1 MVYTGQQE
9 ERTSQATNAAQYTV
23 SSTQSIRTYAVS
35 TGLNL
40 IVSLSEQEKD
50 LERKFTMLNQELRA
64 AQSVEDWRKTE
75 VQREKERLLLEE
87 LVTIVDKRDQLVQHL
102 HNQEIA

>member
-1 MVYTGQQE
+1 MF
-9 ERTSQATNAAQYTV
+9 
-23 SSTQSIRTYAVS
+23 STR
-35 TGLNL
+35 
-40 IVSLSEQEKD
+40 EQEKD

-102 HNQEIA
+102 HNQEIAYVIMINIDITIQTNSFVSTIALRMITK

>member
-1 MVYTGQQE
+1 MF
-9 ERTSQATNAAQYTV
+9 
-23 SSTQSIRTYAVS
+23 IR
-35 TGLNL
+35 
-40 IVSLSEQEKD
+40 SEQEKD

-87 LVTIVDKRDQLVQHL
+87 LVTIVDKRDQLVQDL

>member
-1 MVYTGQQE
+1 M
-9 ERTSQATNAAQYTV
+9 
-23 SSTQSIRTYAVS
+23 
-35 TGLNL
+35 
-40 IVSLSEQEKD
+40 
-50 LERKFTMLNQELRA
+50 ERKFTMLNQELRA

-87 LVTIVDKRDQLVQHL
+87 LVTIVDKRDQLVQDL

>member
-1 MVYTGQQE
+1 ML
-9 ERTSQATNAAQYTV
+9 
-23 SSTQSIRTYAVS
+23 IR
-35 TGLNL
+35 
-40 IVSLSEQEKD
+40 SEQEKD

-87 LVTIVDKRDQLVQHL
+87 LVTIVDKRNQLVEDL

>member
-1 MVYTGQQE
+1 ML
-9 ERTSQATNAAQYTV
+9 
-23 SSTQSIRTYAVS
+23 IR
-35 TGLNL
+35 
-40 IVSLSEQEKD
+40 SEQEKD

-87 LVTIVDKRDQLVQHL
+87 LVTIVDKRDQLVQDL

>member
-1 MVYTGQQE
+1 ML
-9 ERTSQATNAAQYTV
+9 
-23 SSTQSIRTYAVS
+23 IR
-35 TGLNL
+35 
-40 IVSLSEQEKD
+40 SEQEKD

-87 LVTIVDKRDQLVQHL
+87 LVTIVDKRNQLVEDL
-102 HNQEIA
+102 HNQEVA

>member
-1 MVYTGQQE
+1 
-9 ERTSQATNAAQYTV
+9 
-23 SSTQSIRTYAVS
+23 
-35 TGLNL
+35 
-40 IVSLSEQEKD
+40 
-50 LERKFTMLNQELRA
+50 MLNQELRA

-102 HNQEIA
+102 HNQEIAYVFHTNFCFHCMSYLFFSIEDDQEIARELEQVDISGGKEKCIIQ

>member
-1 MVYTGQQE
+1 
-9 ERTSQATNAAQYTV
+9 
-23 SSTQSIRTYAVS
+23 
-35 TGLNL
+35 
-40 IVSLSEQEKD
+40 
-50 LERKFTMLNQELRA
+50 MLNQELRA

-102 HNQEIA
+102 HNQEIAYVL

>member
-1 MVYTGQQE
+1 M
-9 ERTSQATNAAQYTV
+9 
-23 SSTQSIRTYAVS
+23 
-35 TGLNL
+35 L
-40 IVSLSEQEKD
+40 ICSEQEKD

-87 LVTIVDKRDQLVQHL
+87 LVTIVDKRDQLVQDL

>member
-1 MVYTGQQE
+1 
-9 ERTSQATNAAQYTV
+9 
-23 SSTQSIRTYAVS
+23 
-35 TGLNL
+35 
-40 IVSLSEQEKD
+40 
-50 LERKFTMLNQELRA
+50 MLNQELRA

-102 HNQEIA
+102 HNQEIAYVFILNMCLALHIIFIL

>member
-1 MVYTGQQE
+1 M
-9 ERTSQATNAAQYTV
+9 
-23 SSTQSIRTYAVS
+23 IR
-35 TGLNL
+35 
-40 IVSLSEQEKD
+40 SEQEKD

-87 LVTIVDKRDQLVQHL
+87 LVTIVDKRDQLVQDL